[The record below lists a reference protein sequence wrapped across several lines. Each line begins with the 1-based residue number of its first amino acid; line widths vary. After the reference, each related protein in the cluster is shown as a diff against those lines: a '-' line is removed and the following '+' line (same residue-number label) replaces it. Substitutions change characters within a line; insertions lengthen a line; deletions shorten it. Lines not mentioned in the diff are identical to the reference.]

1 MSKILTLNEIDINK
15 LRVFL
20 RVDYNCVKDG
30 KVIDDFRVKQSLDT
44 IKYLLDRQCSIVIAS
59 HNDRPE
65 GKYEKSMSL
74 RPVAQVLANM
84 IKRPVGFVDD
94 CIGKNSFKEAR
105 ELKPG
110 EVLLLENLRFHK
122 GEEKNSS
129 KFAKSLSALA
139 DVYVDDAFANAHR
152 KHASMVAITKYLPH
166 VAGLLMQKEY
176 ETITKMMDKPAE
188 PFTAIVGGSKISTK
202 IDFLNKLL
210 EVVNTIFVGGAMANT
225 FLASQGYDMASSF
238 YEPKYVKTARS
249 IIDAAKKK
257 GVNLVL
263 PNDLVV
269 AKQVKTGVIYSN
281 LSIGDLKSGDIA
293 LDIGRDTM
301 KNVRPLVNSSKTI
314 FWNGTL
320 GMTEIDEFSKA
331 SRELTKM
338 ISAKKKSSMTVV
350 GGGDT
355 AGFVQSI
362 NALDDFTFVSTGGGA
377 SLELVS
383 GNRLPAIEVLL
394 R

>member
-1 MSKILTLNEIDINK
+1 MSKILTINEIDINK

-30 KVIDDFRVKQSLDT
+30 KVNDNFRVKQSLDT

-74 RPVAQVLANM
+74 RPVAQVLANI

-94 CIGKNSFKEAR
+94 CIGKNSLREAR
-105 ELKPG
+105 DLKPG

-129 KFAKSLSALA
+129 KFAKSLSSLA

-176 ETITKMMDKPAE
+176 ETITKMMDKPAK

-225 FLASQGYDMASSF
+225 FLASQGHDMASSF
-238 YEPKYVKTARS
+238 YEPKYLKMAQN
-249 IIDAAKKK
+249 IIDAAKKR

-269 AKQVKTGVIYSN
+269 AKQAKTGVSHSN
-281 LSIGDLKSGDIA
+281 VNIGDLKNGDIA

-301 KNVRPLVNSSKTI
+301 KNVKPIINSSKTI

-320 GMTEIDEFSKA
+320 GMTEIEEFSKA
-331 SRELTKM
+331 SRGLTRM